1 MVVNHNIRPTSIL
14 AISFT
19 KASSTE
25 MKNRAIS
32 LSQDPRIHKVTYGT
46 FHSVFFRILRHFEK
60 YNLDSILDEKS
71 KRLARAISLSQDPRI
86 HKVTYG
92 TFHSVF
98 FRILRHFEKYN
109 LDSILDEKSKRLA
122 IKGILKS
129 LNVEN
134 GEDDEVGQLINEIS
148 FVKNELM
155 DKGDF
160 NSEVVSKDEFIKAY
174 NLYEE
179 HKHQIKKIDFDD
191 MLLRTYYLLKNN
203 SKALETVRS
212 VYRYILV
219 DEFQDINK
227 VQFEVLKLISNPQNN
242 IFVVGDEDQSIYGFR
257 GARPDFLL
265 EFEEYFSGTKKV
277 MLDINY
283 RSKGEIIDVA
293 NRLIEKNSNRYE
305 KVIKCSQ
312 GNGGNISYIA
322 PKDSEE
328 EAVLIGK
335 EILEE
340 IKKDFVE
347 YSDFA
352 VIYRTNIQSR
362 ALVDVFMDMRIPFVV
377 KDSIVTIYDHWA
389 AQDILAYLRLGL
401 DSSLSKDWVRII
413 NKPFRYISRDSINSI
428 KDEKD
433 FINALITKCNLHPKQ
448 VKTINDLDIDLSY
461 LKTLN
466 PQNAISYIRTSLEYD
481 MYILDYCSN
490 RKIKS
495 NGLIEILNELESS
508 ATTLNPQN
516 AISYIRTSLEYDM
529 YILDYCSNRKIKS
542 NGLIEILN
550 ELESSATNFKTIKE
564 YLDHIDRVKSE
575 VVGNKNK
582 DQGDGVIFTTMHSAK
597 GLEFKNV
604 YIITIKEYLD
614 HIDRVKSEVVGNKNK
629 DQGDGVIFT
638 TMHSA
643 KGLEFKNVYIIGVNE
658 GIDHIDRVKSE
669 VVGNKNK
676 DQGDGVI
683 FTTMHSAKGLEFK
696 NVYIIGV
703 NEGTIPHE
711 KSYDLDDDSKKD
723 EQIEEE
729 RRLMYVAI
737 TRAED
742 KLCISSP
749 QNKGTIPHEKSYDL
763 DDDSKKDEQIEEERR
778 LMYVAITRAED
789 KLCISSPQN
798 KYGRKVSVSTFIDD
812 IKAPTKEEMDSISI
826 GDTIYHKRFKGGTI
840 VAKDGDS
847 IRVKFSDGTRILN
860 YRVCILNNVI
870 HV

>member
-1 MVVNHNIRPTSIL
+1 MINIDRLNKDQKDAINHIDGPCMVLAGPGSGKTRVITYRIANMVVNHNTRPTSIL

-32 LSQDPRIHKVTYGT
+32 LSQDPRI
-46 FHSVFFRILRHFEK
+46 
-60 YNLDSILDEKS
+60 N
-71 KRLARAISLSQDPRI
+71 
-86 HKVTYG
+86 KVTYG

-134 GEDDEVGQLINEIS
+134 GEDDEVVGQLINEIS

-389 AQDILAYLRLGL
+389 AQDILSYLRLGL
-401 DSSLSKDWVRII
+401 DPSLSKDWVRII

-428 KDEKD
+428 KDEKE
-433 FINALITKCNLHPKQ
+433 FINSLITKCNLHPKQ

-461 LKTLN
+461 LK
-466 PQNAISYIRTSLEYD
+466 
-481 MYILDYCSN
+481 
-490 RKIKS
+490 
-495 NGLIEILNELESS
+495 
-508 ATTLNPQN
+508 TLNPQN

-604 YIITIKEYLD
+604 YII
-614 HIDRVKSEVVGNKNK
+614 
-629 DQGDGVIFT
+629 
-638 TMHSA
+638 
-643 KGLEFKNVYIIGVNE
+643 GVNE
-658 GIDHIDRVKSE
+658 
-669 VVGNKNK
+669 
-676 DQGDGVI
+676 
-683 FTTMHSAKGLEFK
+683 
-696 NVYIIGV
+696 
-703 NEGTIPHE
+703 
-711 KSYDLDDDSKKD
+711 
-723 EQIEEE
+723 
-729 RRLMYVAI
+729 
-737 TRAED
+737 
-742 KLCISSP
+742 
-749 QNKGTIPHEKSYDL
+749 GTIPHEKSYDL

-812 IKAPTKEEMDSISI
+812 IKAPTKEEMDNISI
-826 GDTIYHKRFKGGTI
+826 GDTIYHKRFKEGTI

>member
-1 MVVNHNIRPTSIL
+1 MINIDRLNENQKDAVNHIDGPCMVLAGPGSGKTRVITYRIANMVVNHNIRPTSIL

-71 KRLARAISLSQDPRI
+71 KRLA
-86 HKVTYG
+86 
-92 TFHSVF
+92 
-98 FRILRHFEKYN
+98 
-109 LDSILDEKSKRLA
+109 

-134 GEDDEVGQLINEIS
+134 GEDDEVVGQLINEIS

-179 HKHQIKKIDFDD
+179 HKNQIKKIDFDD

-227 VQFEVLKLISNPQNN
+227 VQFEVLKLISNPLNN

-265 EFEEYFSGTKKV
+265 EFEEYFSGTTKV

-312 GNGGNISYIA
+312 GNGGSISYIA

-413 NKPFRYISRDSINSI
+413 NKPFRYISRDCINSI

-433 FINALITKCNLHPKQ
+433 FVNSLITKCNLHPKQ

-508 ATTLNPQN
+508 AT
-516 AISYIRTSLEYDM
+516 
-529 YILDYCSNRKIKS
+529 
-542 NGLIEILN
+542 
-550 ELESSATNFKTIKE
+550 NFKTIKE
-564 YLDHIDRVKSE
+564 YLE
-575 VVGNKNK
+575 
-582 DQGDGVIFTTMHSAK
+582 
-597 GLEFKNV
+597 
-604 YIITIKEYLD
+604 
-614 HIDRVKSEVVGNKNK
+614 
-629 DQGDGVIFT
+629 
-638 TMHSA
+638 
-643 KGLEFKNVYIIGVNE
+643 
-658 GIDHIDRVKSE
+658 HIDRVKSE

-749 QNKGTIPHEKSYDL
+749 QNK
-763 DDDSKKDEQIEEERR
+763 
-778 LMYVAITRAED
+778 
-789 KLCISSPQN
+789 
-798 KYGRKVSVSTFIDD
+798 YGRKVSVSTFIDD

-826 GDTIYHKRFKGGTI
+826 GDTIYHKRFKEGTI

-847 IRVKFSDGTRILN
+847 IRVKFADGTRILN

>member
-1 MVVNHNIRPTSIL
+1 MINIDRLNKNQKDAINHIDGPCMVLAGPGSGKTRVITYRIANMVVNHNIRPTSIL

-32 LSQDPRIHKVTYGT
+32 LSQDPRI
-46 FHSVFFRILRHFEK
+46 
-60 YNLDSILDEKS
+60 N
-71 KRLARAISLSQDPRI
+71 
-86 HKVTYG
+86 KVTYG

-134 GEDDEVGQLINEIS
+134 GEDDEVVGQLINEIS

-242 IFVVGDEDQSIYGFR
+242 IFVVGDEAQRIYGFR

-433 FINALITKCNLHPKQ
+433 FINALITKCNDP
-448 VKTINDLDIDLSY
+448 DIDLSY
-461 LKTLN
+461 LK
-466 PQNAISYIRTSLEYD
+466 
-481 MYILDYCSN
+481 
-490 RKIKS
+490 
-495 NGLIEILNELESS
+495 
-508 ATTLNPQN
+508 TLNPQN

-604 YIITIKEYLD
+604 YII
-614 HIDRVKSEVVGNKNK
+614 
-629 DQGDGVIFT
+629 
-638 TMHSA
+638 
-643 KGLEFKNVYIIGVNE
+643 GVNE
-658 GIDHIDRVKSE
+658 
-669 VVGNKNK
+669 
-676 DQGDGVI
+676 
-683 FTTMHSAKGLEFK
+683 
-696 NVYIIGV
+696 
-703 NEGTIPHE
+703 
-711 KSYDLDDDSKKD
+711 
-723 EQIEEE
+723 
-729 RRLMYVAI
+729 
-737 TRAED
+737 
-742 KLCISSP
+742 
-749 QNKGTIPHEKSYDL
+749 GTIPHEKSYDL